1 MDIHKILSFAKD
13 FSKIFKLNILK
24 RIRIR
29 MKKELTMNQ
38 RIQQFEPI
46 WERIRVRLSSGVNP
60 RDDEITREILSL
72 VPPPLERQTNK
83 LSHFSDEQ
91 LDQWKKTTCQE
102 EREAILDTFPFV
114 SILDTP
120 NRADFLT
127 EANQFRYWAARTKQ
141 ERDMIMAEEGFDPD
155 M

>member
-1 MDIHKILSFAKD
+1 
-13 FSKIFKLNILK
+13 
-24 RIRIR
+24 
-29 MKKELTMNQ
+29 MKKDHIMNQ

-46 WERIRVRLSSGVNP
+46 WERIRIRLSSGMDT
-60 RDDEITREILSL
+60 RDEMTREILSL

-91 LDQWKKTTCQE
+91 LEQWKNTTSTE
-102 EREAILDTFPFV
+102 EREAIMDTFPFV

-120 NRADFLT
+120 VPHRADFLT
-127 EANQFRYWAARTKQ
+127 EANQIRYWDARTKQ
-141 ERDMIMAEEGFDPD
+141 ERDLIMAEEGFEPD

>member
-1 MDIHKILSFAKD
+1 
-13 FSKIFKLNILK
+13 
-24 RIRIR
+24 
-29 MKKELTMNQ
+29 MNQ

-46 WERIRVRLSSGVNP
+46 WERIRMRLSSGV
-60 RDDEITREILSL
+60 DTSDEVSCEILSL
-72 VPPPLERQTNK
+72 VPGRLERQTNK

-91 LDQWKKTTCQE
+91 LAQWKNTTSPE

-127 EANQFRYWAARTKQ
+127 EANQIRYWDARTKQ
-141 ERDMIMAEEGFDPD
+141 ERDLIMAEEGFEPD

>member
-1 MDIHKILSFAKD
+1 
-13 FSKIFKLNILK
+13 
-24 RIRIR
+24 
-29 MKKELTMNQ
+29 MNQ

-46 WERIRVRLSSGVNP
+46 WERIRVRLSSGVDT
-60 RDDEITREILSL
+60 RDEVSCEILSL
-72 VPPPLERQTNK
+72 VPGRLERQTNK

-91 LDQWKKTTCQE
+91 LEKWKNTTCPE

-127 EANQFRYWAARTKQ
+127 EANQIRYWDARTKQ
-141 ERDMIMAEEGFDPD
+141 DRDLIMAEEGFEPD

>member
-1 MDIHKILSFAKD
+1 
-13 FSKIFKLNILK
+13 
-24 RIRIR
+24 
-29 MKKELTMNQ
+29 MNQ

-46 WERIRVRLSSGVNP
+46 WERIRMRLSSGL
-60 RDDEITREILSL
+60 DTSDELSCEILSL
-72 VPPPLERQTNK
+72 VPGRLERQTNK

-91 LDQWKKTTCQE
+91 LEQWKNTTCQE

-114 SILDTP
+114 SILDEPPNLDEPPP

-127 EANQFRYWAARTKQ
+127 EANQVRYWAARTKQ
-141 ERDMIMAEEGFDPD
+141 ERDLIMAEEGFDPD